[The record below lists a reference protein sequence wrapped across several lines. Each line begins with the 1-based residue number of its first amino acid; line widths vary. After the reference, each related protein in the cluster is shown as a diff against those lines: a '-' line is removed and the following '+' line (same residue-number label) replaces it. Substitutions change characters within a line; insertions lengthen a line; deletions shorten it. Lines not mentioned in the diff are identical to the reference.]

1 MVSEINVHIIL
12 TLKML
17 KNAAL
22 YITGIM
28 YQINKILKY
37 SYSLNFK
44 YRFDAESGIQILFG
58 VWFEI
63 TFRSN
68 HPVYAY
74 SPQQY
79 LKPWQV
85 DVCL

>member
-1 MVSEINVHIIL
+1 
-12 TLKML
+12 ML

-44 YRFDAESGIQILFG
+44 YHFHSGRFDAESGIQILFG